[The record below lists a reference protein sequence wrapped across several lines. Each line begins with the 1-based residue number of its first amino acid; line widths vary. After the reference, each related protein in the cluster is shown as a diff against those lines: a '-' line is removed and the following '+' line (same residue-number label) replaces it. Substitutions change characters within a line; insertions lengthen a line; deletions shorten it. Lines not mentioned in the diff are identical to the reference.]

1 MSLGICSNMV
11 SSSRKT
17 NVGGTVGSAYATV
30 NGFLSSIKRTLK
42 VYGAAMAYLLNCK
55 QMVRLCK

>member
-42 VYGAAMAYLLNCK
+42 VYGAAMA
-55 QMVRLCK
+55 